1 MHLQQLTSLLELN
14 KAGSFTKAAE
24 NLNMSQPNLSRSVRE
39 LEHELGFSIF
49 ERTPKGLLPTREG
62 EELLARAEKIMA
74 QVASIQTIGKQPGR
88 QHALRVSVPRAS
100 YIATALTRF
109 VRSLDPQQPV
119 EIDYKETNAMRAIDN
134 LLRKNYNL
142 AIVRYSTLAESS
154 FLSLFQEKG
163 LRHEEIAAFSYRVLL
178 SQAHPLAEKPRLT
191 LPDLAP
197 YVEVAHGDPYV
208 PYLNYTQ
215 AKQAE
220 TFSQADRRICVYERG
235 SQFDLLCDAPYT
247 YMWVSPMP
255 KHLLERYG
263 LMCKPC
269 EGLDRTYKDVALRLR
284 GDRPG
289 SLDQRFLEALR
300 STRDEV
306 FAGA

>member
-1 MHLQQLTSLLELN
+1 MNLQQLHSLLALE

-24 NLNMSQPNLSRSVRE
+24 SLNMSQPNLSRSIRE

-49 ERTPKGLLPTREG
+49 QRTPKGLVPTHEG
-62 EELLARAEKIMA
+62 EELLARAEKIVA
-74 QVASIQTIGKQPGR
+74 QVLSIQAIGKQAGA

-109 VRSLDPQQPV
+109 VRTLDPTQPV

-142 AIVRYSTLAESS
+142 AIVRYSTVAESS

-163 LRHEEIAAFSYRVLL
+163 LRHEEIASFSYRVLF
-178 SQAHPLAEKPRLT
+178 SAAHPLAEKPGLT
-191 LPDLAP
+191 LADLGP
-197 YVEVAHGDPYV
+197 YVEVAQGDPYV
-208 PYLNYTQ
+208 PYMNYTQ
-215 AKQAE
+215 ALQTE

-247 YMWVSPMP
+247 YMWTSPMP
-255 KHLLERYG
+255 RHLLERYG
-263 LMCKPC
+263 LVCKSC

-289 SLDQRFLEALR
+289 TLDQRFLEALR

-306 FAGA
+306 FTDA